1 MKRFIILAAAA
12 LAVAA
17 CNNSQSATSTP
28 DVAKKISAP
37 VGCRSYHD
45 VYGPVKTVQFLF
57 EDGTKSSLTSFDE
70 NGMDIDLLKNDKE
83 YLELNQMPESEST
96 LTIEDGRLISF
107 GFASYIQLKYNGSMI
122 EEAYVNPSDLGP
134 AYSPTYYIYDG
145 NNDRIAMFSARFE
158 PNYSE
163 DFKEN
168 LKTDPYMLYCDPN
181 LLVTNVERY
190 QILKW
195 DDHGNWIERKV
206 VEKDGKS
213 HIDKREIT
221 YFE

>member
-1 MKRFIILAAAA
+1 MKIFRFSILLFFSAIILSCAPNESK
-12 LAVAA
+12 VA
-17 CNNSQSATSTP
+17 QKQ
-28 DVAKKISAP
+28 DAP

-45 VYGPVKTVQFLF
+45 VYGPVKTVQYLF
-57 EDGTKSSLTSFDE
+57 EDGTKSSLTTFDE

-96 LTIEDGRLISF
+96 LTFEDGKLVSF
-107 GFASYIQLKYNGSMI
+107 GFASYIQLKYKGRLI
-122 EEAYVNPSDLGP
+122 EEAYIHPSDLGP

-181 LLVTNVERY
+181 LLVTKVERY
-190 QILKW
+190 EILKW

-206 VEKDGKS
+206 VENGGQS
-213 HIDKREIT
+213 HIDKRELT